1 MDPAGNALR
10 SSRVALGR
18 IGVLASVVSCAALAL
33 VYGAV
38 TEPSEIALWLTAAV
52 TAALTFLPVAIGLA
66 RGRVDIFEPPVL
78 LGLFFFIG
86 YPLAAVMELAFGQE
100 FDASRSVAW
109 FPITLAVAA
118 LGLGAWFLGYYLGPG
133 ARIAS
138 ALPSLPRRWD
148 TQRAMVVVGGLALA
162 GWAAQLLVIVRGG
175 YLHGFRTQV
184 GLQFST
190 AVAWVGQFALVA
202 LACAAAR
209 YFADVRRGRSSS
221 GWRAAFLA
229 LLVLE
234 LAYTVPTGTRQPL
247 LMALAIPLI
256 GAYYVLGRVRWSTL
270 VALVLVVGLFVFP
283 AENAYRMAVSES
295 VDINNAHPSFT
306 SVQTL
311 RRAAEAAMTQLGSL
325 SGVGYAVAS
334 FRTVVERL
342 NMVGIVSA
350 IVRWTP
356 SPWPFDL
363 GRSLEAFVVSLA
375 PPRFVMQKPV
385 SEVGGV
391 EFAHRYGL
399 IQPADTITSVG
410 PTRLGE
416 MYQDF
421 WLGGVLAGM
430 WAEGMLSRVC
440 YAWCI
445 GRAAPSISGV
455 VLYTFF
461 VLTFVQFNAFADYA
475 LMLKLYVVMIVVLFW
490 VGAGPRAARDRV
502 ARDG

>member
-1 MDPAGNALR
+1 VERTSNPSGSAPG
-10 SSRVALGR
+10 ALGR
-18 IGVLASVVSCAALAL
+18 ISVLASILSCITIGLAF
-33 VYGAV
+33 GAV
-38 TEPSEIALWLTAAV
+38 VDPARIALWLTVAV
-52 TAALTFLPVAIGLA
+52 TASLTFLPVGIGLA

-78 LGLFFFIG
+78 LALFFFIG
-86 YPLAAVMELAFGQE
+86 YPLAAVMALGFRDE
-100 FDASRSVAW
+100 FDASRSFGW
-109 FPITLAVAA
+109 FPVTLSVAA

-133 ARIAS
+133 AKIAS
-138 ALPSLPRRWD
+138 ALPPLPRRWD
-148 TQRAMVVVGGLALA
+148 ARRAAFMVGGLVLA

-184 GLQFST
+184 SLQFST
-190 AVAWVGQFALVA
+190 TVAWVGQFALVA
-202 LACAAAR
+202 LACAAVL
-209 YFADVRRGRSSS
+209 YFADARLGRPSPR
-221 GWRAAFLA
+221 WRAAFLA
-229 LLVLE
+229 LFVAE

-270 VALVLVVGLFVFP
+270 IVLALIVGLFVFP
-283 AENAYRMAVSES
+283 AENAYRMAVSQS
-295 VDINNAHPSFT
+295 VDINRAHPSFT

-311 RRAAEAAMTQLGSL
+311 RRAAEVAATQLESL
-325 SGVGYAVAS
+325 SGVGYALAS
-334 FRTVVERL
+334 FRAVVERL

-356 SPWPFDL
+356 GAWPFEL
-363 GRSLEAFVVSLA
+363 GRTLNAFVVSLA
-375 PPRFVMQKPV
+375 PPRFVMEKPV

-391 EFAHRYGL
+391 EFAHRYHL

-445 GRAAPSISGV
+445 GRAMPSISGV

-475 LMLKLYVVMIVVLFW
+475 LMLKLYAVLIVALFW
-490 VGAGPRAARDRV
+490 VGAGPGAARDR
-502 ARDG
+502 ADGTP